1 LDDKW
6 REIQVQGK
14 TILVVDD
21 DYDIRQI
28 TDLTFQRVG
37 AKVITAANGAEALR
51 KFYAYKP
58 ELVILDIMMPGENGW
73 DICREIRK
81 LSDVPLIMITAL
93 HRDEEIIRSLDA
105 GADDF
110 ITKPFSIDVLLARA
124 RAVLRRSHSS
134 LDDPKPS
141 SYEDGELQICLEKH
155 QVFLHHQPVK
165 LTPKEFKLLSYLLNH
180 SERVSSFNQI
190 LENVWGWEYIDNP
203 DYVHVYVSHL
213 RQKIENDPKNPR
225 YLITE
230 HGMGYR
236 FIKNNRAN
244 V

>member
-1 LDDKW
+1 L
-6 REIQVQGK
+6 QAK
-14 TILVVDD
+14 TILIVDD

-28 TDLTFQRVG
+28 TDLTFQRAG
-37 AKVITAANGAEALR
+37 AKVITASNGAEALR
-51 KFYAYKP
+51 KFYTYKP
-58 ELVILDIMMPGENGW
+58 DLVVLDIMMPGENGW

-81 LSDVPLIMITAL
+81 LSDVPVIMITAL

-124 RAVLRRSHSS
+124 RAVLRRSHPVVDGLKS
-134 LDDPKPS
+134 S
-141 SYEDGELQICLEKH
+141 SYADEDLQISLEEH
-155 QVFLHHQPVK
+155 QVCLYQQIVK
-165 LTPKEFKLLSYLLNH
+165 LTAKEFKLLAYLLNH
-180 SERVSSFNQI
+180 SDRVLSFNQI

-213 RQKIENDPKNPR
+213 RQKIEKDPKNPR

-236 FIKNNRAN
+236 FIKKSH

>member
-1 LDDKW
+1 M
-6 REIQVQGK
+6 QGIK
-14 TILVVDD
+14 ILVVDD

-37 AKVITAANGAEALR
+37 AKVITASNGAEGLR
-51 KFYAYKP
+51 KFFTYKP

-124 RAVLRRSHSS
+124 RAVLRRSHPV
-134 LDDPKPS
+134 LDDPRPA
-141 SYEDGELQICLEKH
+141 SYADEDLQISLEQH
-155 QVFLHHQPVK
+155 QILLQDQPVK
-165 LTPKEFKLLSYLLNH
+165 LTPKEFKLLAYLLNN
-180 SERVSSFNQI
+180 SERVLSFNQI

-213 RQKIENDPKNPR
+213 RQKIEKDPKNPR

-236 FIKNNRAN
+236 FVKKT
-244 V
+244 